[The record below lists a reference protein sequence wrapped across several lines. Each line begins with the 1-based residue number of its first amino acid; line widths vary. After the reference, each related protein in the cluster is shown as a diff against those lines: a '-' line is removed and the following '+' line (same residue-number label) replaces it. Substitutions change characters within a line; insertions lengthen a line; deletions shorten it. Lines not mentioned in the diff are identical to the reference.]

1 MESIFPLLLTT
12 LSYPNEEVVQNDL
25 KVIAKII
32 SPSAAQTNNKQ
43 YFDNFIISLL
53 KQFSCD
59 RTLLKD
65 RGQFIIRF
73 VLICQIK
80 NTSKIHCF
88 FFFIRQICG
97 LLNSNDIYRTLST
110 FLLEEE
116 NMKFASVMIGTLNT
130 ILLTSPELYDLRTQ
144 LRAVEKQ
151 VCVNLTKK
159 YL

>member
-1 MESIFPLLLTT
+1 MELIFPLLLTT

-65 RGQFIIRF
+65 RGQFIIRC
-73 VLICQIK
+73 VLVYQIK
-80 NTSKIHCF
+80 CISKIRCF
-88 FFFIRQICG
+88 FF
-97 LLNSNDIYRTLST
+97 Y
-110 FLLEEE
+110 
-116 NMKFASVMIGTLNT
+116 
-130 ILLTSPELYDLRTQ
+130 
-144 LRAVEKQ
+144 
-151 VCVNLTKK
+151 
-159 YL
+159 